1 MINKKPNIQI
11 KHTGASINA
20 DGAPLEFKIRS
31 FAGGGMILLYLN
43 NNSCPPV
50 NALPSRSYPTS

>member
-1 MINKKPNIQI
+1 LKQLQIKSSIIFSYFKVINKKPNIQI

-31 FAGGGMILLYLN
+31 LLG
-43 NNSCPPV
+43 V
-50 NALPSRSYPTS
+50 A